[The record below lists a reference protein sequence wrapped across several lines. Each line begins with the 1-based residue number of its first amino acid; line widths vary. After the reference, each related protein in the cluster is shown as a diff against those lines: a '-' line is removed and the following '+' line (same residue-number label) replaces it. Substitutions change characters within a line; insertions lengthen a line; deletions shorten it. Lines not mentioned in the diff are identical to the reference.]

1 MWQSQPLRLYSD
13 IIVKQN
19 IYVDNPIGITLTW
32 RMFVGATHL
41 TFNGL
46 RLVQQ
51 LPRGEGC
58 PHQADRIREDML
70 TPKSPWFA
78 LDVVGHRQHLAHL
91 LTQQIQGAV
100 QLSVA
105 ISQVGTKAEKNV
117 RHFSFDY

>member
-1 MWQSQPLRLYSD
+1 MWQSQLLRLYSD

-19 IYVDNPIGITLTW
+19 IYVDNPIGITLAQ

-41 TFNGL
+41 AFNGL

-51 LPRGEGC
+51 LPRREGC
-58 PHQADRIREDML
+58 LHQADRIREDML
-70 TPKSPWFA
+70 TPESPRFA
-78 LDVVGHRQHLAHL
+78 LHVVRHRQHLTHL
-91 LTQQIQGAV
+91 LTQLIQGAV

-105 ISQVGTKAEKNV
+105 ISYVGTKAEKNV